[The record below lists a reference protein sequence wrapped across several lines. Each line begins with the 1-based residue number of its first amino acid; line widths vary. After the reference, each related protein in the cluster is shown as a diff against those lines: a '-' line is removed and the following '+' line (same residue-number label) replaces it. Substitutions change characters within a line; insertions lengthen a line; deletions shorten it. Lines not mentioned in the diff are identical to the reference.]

1 MSLNHLEAVPASP
14 AVMKDLLMCGPLSAW
29 QQWAERGGGLGT
41 GDTDG
46 PEGSKQEA
54 AVLPPPLLLLFLS

>member
-1 MSLNHLEAVPASP
+1 
-14 AVMKDLLMCGPLSAW
+14 MKDLLMCEPLSAW
-29 QQWAERGGGLGT
+29 QAVGRKGWGA
-41 GDTDG
+41 GDTGG